1 KVGKFMD
8 DKISN
13 SHHCIDRLD
22 LFNTLTDEQ
31 RQLVYKLIV
40 HRHYSTGQI
49 IYSPGDSANSIHIIS
64 RGKVR
69 IYRLSENGREQLI
82 RLLLP
87 GEFTGELAL
96 FKEGF
101 YEAYA
106 ESLEDTKV
114 CMIHHDDLK
123 NLLKNYPAIS
133 IKMLSVLAKRLSI
146 SEQQSTWMSTETSKE
161 RLMNFLIRS
170 ATLNKSGEM
179 VVYLPMP
186 KKDLASYLGTTPET
200 LSRQFTILKKD
211 GVITQSSNHYIKI
224 NGLSHKDITC
234 EVC

>member
-1 KVGKFMD
+1 MEEKKLHPH
-8 DKISN
+8 N
-13 SHHCIDRLD
+13 CIDRLE
-22 LFNTLTDEQ
+22 LFNTLTSEQ
-31 RQLVYKLIV
+31 RQLVFKLIE
-40 HRHYSTGQI
+40 HRHYSAGQI
-49 IYSPGDSANSIHIIS
+49 IYSPGESAGSIHIIS

-69 IYRLSENGREQLI
+69 IYRLSESGREQLI

-96 FKEGF
+96 FKEGI

-106 ESLEDTKV
+106 ESLEDTKI
-114 CMIHHDDLK
+114 CMIHHDDFK
-123 NLLKNYPAIS
+123 NLLKSYPAIS
-133 IKMLSVLAKRLSI
+133 VKMLSVLAKRLSI

-161 RLMNFLIRS
+161 RLVNFLTRS
-170 ATLNKSGEM
+170 ATLNKQGEM

-211 GVITQSSNHYIKI
+211 GVITQSSKNYVKI
-224 NGLSHKDITC
+224 HGLSHNDITC
-234 EVC
+234 EIC

>member
-1 KVGKFMD
+1 MMTSK
-8 DKISN
+8 
-13 SHHCIDRLD
+13 
-22 LFNTLTDEQ
+22 T
-31 RQLVYKLIV
+31 Y
-40 HRHYSTGQI
+40 
-49 IYSPGDSANSIHIIS
+49 
-64 RGKVR
+64 
-69 IYRLSENGREQLI
+69 
-82 RLLLP
+82 
-87 GEFTGELAL
+87 
-96 FKEGF
+96 
-101 YEAYA
+101 
-106 ESLEDTKV
+106 
-114 CMIHHDDLK
+114 
-123 NLLKNYPAIS
+123 LKNYPAIS

-211 GVITQSSNHYIKI
+211 GVITQSSNNYIKI

-234 EVC
+234 EIC